1 MLNHLVTPSLN
12 IHTVEKLVEK
22 SGSCTIDKV
31 VMFTN
36 LHQFT
41 YIKSESCTMNK
52 IQNDFQLKTESD
64 IAGAI
69 TLYLHLCYVR
79 FHCIWKYRF
88 IIFDRKMY
96 WAEDI
101 VCACAWMC
109 ACSKFTSARNA
120 CAICNW
126 TGKQAIFSFFYSP
139 ILPHPKLV
147 SPHAYQYTESESIH
161 KIIVRPKYLHRH
173 TIYCFDVWC
182 CVGYYAK
189 RLTHIIYTPKLLL
202 FTYQNFCWVA
212 IFSARNI
219 SRRENAHFNKAT
231 RLACFFFIRYPFSDL
246 FWLWI
251 LFLVRRFDAFLFS
264 SFISLRLLMQMDLF
278 FNLKCRLFLW
288 TAFSSPCTFA
298 PN

>member
-1 MLNHLVTPSLN
+1 
-12 IHTVEKLVEK
+12 
-22 SGSCTIDKV
+22 
-31 VMFTN
+31 
-36 LHQFT
+36 
-41 YIKSESCTMNK
+41 MNK

-126 TGKQAIFSFFYSP
+126 TGKQAILSFFYSP

-231 RLACFFFIRYPFSDL
+231 RLACFFFYSLPFL
-246 FWLWI
+246 RFI
-251 LFLVRRFDAFLFS
+251 LTVNSFFRSSIWCVSFFFVHFTEIADANGP
-264 SFISLRLLMQMDLF
+264 F

-298 PN
+298 PNQRK